1 MPTMTLPKIEFG
13 NDSDFDQKY
22 CLFLRQ
28 NPQFRKVPCTFPC

>member
-13 NDSDFDQKY
+13 NASDFDQKY

-28 NPQFRKVPCTFPC
+28 KFLFRRNNSLFR